1 MLFDLRGKGRRRT
14 IKVIY
19 IGLAFLMGGGL
30 VLLGIGSDVGG
41 GGLLNAITGAPSSD
55 TGEGRYKKQA
65 AAAAAAT
72 KRNPQDAKA
81 WRDLTRARIQVAG
94 SGNRL
99 NTQTGEYT
107 AAGKER
113 LKLAVSSWEK
123 YVELDDP
130 DTEERSS
137 LASRMVQV
145 FAALGDFT
153 QAARAQEIIAEDR
166 QSHGAYATLAAY
178 SYQAGQIRKGDL
190 AAAKAIELAPKDQR
204 EALKGS
210 LEAAKSQGTINQVA
224 PPPEE

>member
-19 IGLAFLMGGGL
+19 VGLAFLMGGGL

-41 GGLLNAITGAPSSD
+41 GGLLNAITGAPSTD
-55 TGEGRYKKQA
+55 TGEKRYRKQA
-65 AAAAAAT
+65 ADAAAAT

-81 WRDLTRARIQVAG
+81 WRDLTRARILVAG

-99 NTQTGEYT
+99 NGQTGEYN
-107 AAGKER
+107 AEGKER

-123 YVELDDP
+123 YLELDDP
-130 DTEERSS
+130 DTEEKAS
-137 LASRMVQV
+137 LASRMVQTFV
-145 FAALGDFT
+145 ALGDFT

-166 QSHGAYATLAAY
+166 DSVGAYAQLAVL
-178 SYQAGQIRKGDL
+178 SYQAGQTRKGDL
-190 AAAKAIELAPKDQR
+190 ATKKALEKAPDDER
-204 EALKGS
+204 EALKGQ
-210 LEAAKSQGTINQVA
+210 LESAKSQSLVNQVA